1 MINPNSDD
9 SDVSSSDKCSD
20 KPSDN
25 SVVTLYS
32 VVKPSDLY
40 SVVVRSYS
48 AYSDY
53 SSNNHVDSLYSVVVK
68 SLCELCVEFSYSVVV
83 LGAGGTVLCYNITG
97 SNHHLRV
104 VLWSLK
110 HH

>member
-1 MINPNSDD
+1 M
-9 SDVSSSDKCSD
+9 
-20 KPSDN
+20 
-25 SVVTLYS
+25 TLYS

-48 AYSDY
+48 VSSDY
-53 SSNNHVDSLYSVVVK
+53 SSMNHINSLYSVVVK
-68 SLCELCVEFSYSVVV
+68 SLCELCVEFLYSVVV
-83 LGAGGTVLCYNITG
+83 RAAAGTVLCYNITG
-97 SNHHLRV
+97 SNHHLNM

>member
-1 MINPNSDD
+1 MTNSNSDD
-9 SDVSSSDKCSD
+9 SDASDSDKC
-20 KPSDN
+20 SDN

-40 SVVVRSYS
+40 SVVVRLYS

-68 SLCELCVEFSYSVVV
+68 SLYELCVEFSYSVVV
-83 LGAGGTVLCYNITG
+83 LGAGGTVLCYNIAHHH
-97 SNHHLRV
+97 HHLRV
-104 VLWSLK
+104 V
-110 HH
+110 